1 MGKNINL
8 RDVELKLRFDNLH
21 ITIEQ
26 VDYGV
31 FHDSIMRIVIVKIIM
46 RLILYAVEKVLLS
59 LMKKSIRLKK
69 AHYL

>member
-1 MGKNINL
+1 MAFTVICMGKNINL

-26 VDYGV
+26 V
-31 FHDSIMRIVIVKIIM
+31 KIIM

-59 LMKKSIRLKK
+59 LMKKCIRLKK

>member
-1 MGKNINL
+1 MAFTVICMGKNINL

-26 VDYGV
+26 V
-31 FHDSIMRIVIVKIIM
+31 
-46 RLILYAVEKVLLS
+46 LS